1 MDPHGGDGSA
11 NHPAPTI
18 WPVGF
23 AVGIAC
29 IFVGLILSTVVLAVG
44 AVLAALFGFLWI
56 RDVTSGYRAGPEPAP
71 APPPVPAHKA
81 EPALSELREDEVI
94 RYPR

>member
-29 IFVGLILSTVVLAVG
+29 IFVGLILSMIVVAVG
-44 AVLAALFGFLWI
+44 AAIAALFGFLWI
-56 RDVTSGYRAGPEPAP
+56 RDVSRGYREGPEPARGAAAGSGP
-71 APPPVPAHKA
+71 QGRARAVGA
-81 EPALSELREDEVI
+81 R
-94 RYPR
+94 